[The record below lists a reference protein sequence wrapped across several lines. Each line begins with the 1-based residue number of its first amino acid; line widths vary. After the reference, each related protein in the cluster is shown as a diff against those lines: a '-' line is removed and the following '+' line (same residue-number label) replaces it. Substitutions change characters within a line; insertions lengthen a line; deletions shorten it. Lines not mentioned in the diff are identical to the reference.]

1 MNIEKISIF
10 NGDSEEESGNKQREA
25 QHIFVEY
32 IKVLTNAIQV
42 NYDKTD
48 SIPRSIVC
56 SDVIANIFVVMLKN
70 GNSLD
75 TITSTCKK
83 AATLY
88 TESLYLLQYCLS
100 EIKLKQITD
109 IKRFVYLKTIGSYEV
124 KTVDQDV
131 YQDDVSVLTKTMY
144 IMKDVIQQLIQCTVS
159 SPTKEDGNDT
169 EVSRS
174 KLLLLF
180 LNLFEVLQN
189 DGCEFAVLQVESL
202 IRHICN
208 IHEDREC
215 TTEEISALL
224 IRHSI
229 HCMLYNYIYE
239 TIQDVDISIS
249 NFKELELDDIVQ
261 HPLDHTDNEHIITQ
275 KDLRD
280 HALYKESVAYLC
292 TNDVRVYC

>member
-1 MNIEKISIF
+1 MEIDNIDIF
-10 NGDSEEESGNKQREA
+10 DGDSEEESGNEQGAA

-42 NYDKTD
+42 NYEKTD
-48 SIPRSIVC
+48 SVPRSIVC
-56 SDVIANIFVVMLKN
+56 SDVIANIFIVMLKN

-124 KTVDQDV
+124 KTVEQDV
-131 YQDDVSVLTKTMY
+131 YAENVFLMVKTMY
-144 IMKDVIQQLIQCTVS
+144 VMKDVIQQLIQCTVRVTS
-159 SPTKEDGNDT
+159 KDDGKDTK
-169 EVSRS
+169 VSRS

-189 DGCEFAVLQVESL
+189 DGYEFGSLQAESL
-202 IRHICN
+202 IRNICDTQDD
-208 IHEDREC
+208 HPC

-229 HCMLYNYIYE
+229 HCMLYNYIYH
-239 TIQDVDISIS
+239 TIQDVDISIA

-261 HPLDHTDNEHIITQ
+261 HPLNHEDNERMMTQ
-275 KDLRD
+275 KDLCD
-280 HALYKESVAYLC
+280 HALFKESVAYLC
-292 TNDVRVYC
+292 ANDA

>member
-1 MNIEKISIF
+1 MDIEKICIF
-10 NGDSEEESGNKQREA
+10 NCDSEDEGGNKQGTT

-42 NYDKTD
+42 NYEKTD

-56 SDVIANIFVVMLKN
+56 SDVISNIFVVMLKN

-75 TITSTCKK
+75 TITSTCIK

-88 TESLYLLQYCLS
+88 TESLFLLQYCLS

-124 KTVDQDV
+124 TKAERDIYNDNDV
-131 YQDDVSVLTKTMY
+131 FIMAKTMY
-144 IMKDVIQQLIQCTVS
+144 IMKEVIQQLIQCTV
-159 SPTKEDGNDT
+159 TITGEDKET
-169 EVSRS
+169 EVSQP
-174 KLLLLF
+174 KLLF
-180 LNLFEVLQN
+180 LFLNIFEVLQN
-189 DGCEFAVLQVESL
+189 DGYEFVTLQTESL
-202 IRHICN
+202 IQHICD
-208 IHEDREC
+208 IQADHAC

-229 HCMLYNYIYE
+229 HCMLYNYIYD

-249 NFKELELDDIVQ
+249 NFQELELEDILQ
-261 HPLDHTDNEHIITQ
+261 HPLDHTDNVRMVDQ

-280 HALYKESVAYLC
+280 HSLYKESVAFLC
-292 TNDVRVYC
+292 SNEADVQC

>member
-1 MNIEKISIF
+1 MDVDKIDIF
-10 NGDSEEESGNKQREA
+10 NCDSEDEGGNTQGAA

-42 NYDKTD
+42 NYEKTD

-56 SDVIANIFVVMLKN
+56 SDVISNIFVVMMKN

-88 TESLYLLQYCLS
+88 TESLFLLQYCLS

-124 KTVDQDV
+124 KAPEQDV
-131 YQDDVSVLTKTMY
+131 YQDDVFLMTKTMY
-144 IMKDVIQQLIQCTVS
+144 VMKEVIQQLIQCTVS
-159 SPTKEDGNDT
+159 ITGEDEET
-169 EVSRS
+169 EVSRP
-174 KLLLLF
+174 KLLVLF
-180 LNLFEVLQN
+180 LNIFEVLHN
-189 DGCEFAVLQVESL
+189 DGYEFVTLQTESL
-202 IRHICN
+202 IRHICF
-208 IHEDREC
+208 IQADHAC

-229 HCMLYNYIYE
+229 HCMLYNYIYN

-249 NFKELELDDIVQ
+249 NFKELELEDILQ
-261 HPLDHTDNEHIITQ
+261 HPLDHADNARMAGK

-280 HALYKESVAYLC
+280 HALYKESVAFLC
-292 TNDVRVYC
+292 ANEVDVQC